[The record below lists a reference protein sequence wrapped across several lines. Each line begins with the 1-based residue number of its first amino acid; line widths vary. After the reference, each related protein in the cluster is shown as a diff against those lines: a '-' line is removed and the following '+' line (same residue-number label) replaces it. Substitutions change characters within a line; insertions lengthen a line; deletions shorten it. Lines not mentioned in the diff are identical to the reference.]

1 MADLQAWFAPLLW
14 IIATITAIVAFVRLC
29 KPVWKIFTAP
39 DRLEKTLKDNIENIN
54 SHFDDVN
61 KRLDKYDADL
71 KRIEDKME
79 HSDEVQMSLLHD
91 QIIQI
96 YEVAKLSGEIS
107 DADYKRA
114 TDLYKQDGGSEYI
127 DNIMELM
134 AELFKESQKKR
145 LKEGEW
151 HG

>member
-39 DRLEKTLKDNIENIN
+39 DRLEKTLQDNIQNIN

-71 KRIEDKME
+71 KRIEDKMV

-91 QIIQI
+91 QILQI

-114 TDLYKQDGGSEYI
+114 ADLYKQDGGSEYI

-145 LKEGEW
+145 LKEGE
-151 HG
+151 

>member
-29 KPVWKIFTAP
+29 KPVWKIFTTP
-39 DRLEKTLKDNIENIN
+39 DRLEKTLQDNIENIN
-54 SHFDDVN
+54 NHFDDVN

-71 KRIEDKME
+71 KRIEDKMV

-145 LKEGEW
+145 LKEGE
-151 HG
+151 

>member
-39 DRLEKTLKDNIENIN
+39 DRLEQTLQDNIKNIN
-54 SHFDDVN
+54 THFDDVN

-114 TDLYKQDGGSEYI
+114 TDLYRQDGGSEYI

-145 LKEGEW
+145 LKEGE
-151 HG
+151 

>member
-39 DRLEKTLKDNIENIN
+39 DRLEQTLQDNIKNIN
-54 SHFDDVN
+54 THFDDVN

-145 LKEGEW
+145 LKEGE
-151 HG
+151 

>member
-39 DRLEKTLKDNIENIN
+39 DRLEQTLKDNIENIN
-54 SHFDDVN
+54 SHFNDVN

-114 TDLYKQDGGSEYI
+114 TDLYRQDGGSEYI

-145 LKEGEW
+145 LKEGE
-151 HG
+151 

>member
-39 DRLEKTLKDNIENIN
+39 DRLEKTLQDNIKNIN
-54 SHFDDVN
+54 THFDDVN
-61 KRLDKYDADL
+61 KRLDKYDANL

-145 LKEGEW
+145 LKEGE
-151 HG
+151 

>member
-29 KPVWKIFTAP
+29 KPVWRIFTAP
-39 DRLEKTLKDNIENIN
+39 QQLEKSMQEALTTIN
-54 SHFDDVN
+54 NHFDDVN
-61 KRLDKYDADL
+61 KRLDKYDGDL
-71 KRIEDKME
+71 HRIESAVKHND
-79 HSDEVQMSLLHD
+79 DVQMSLLHD

-96 YEVAKLSGEIS
+96 YELAKLNGEIS

-114 TDLYKQDGGSEYI
+114 TDLYKQDGGSDYI

-145 LKEGEW
+145 LKEGD
-151 HG
+151 

>member
-39 DRLEKTLKDNIENIN
+39 DRLEQTLQDNIKNIN
-54 SHFDDVN
+54 NHFDDVN
-61 KRLDKYDADL
+61 KRLNKYDADL

-145 LKEGEW
+145 LKEGE
-151 HG
+151 

>member
-54 SHFDDVN
+54 NHFDDVN

-145 LKEGEW
+145 LKEGE
-151 HG
+151 

>member
-54 SHFDDVN
+54 GHFNDVN

-145 LKEGEW
+145 LKEGE
-151 HG
+151 

>member
-39 DRLEKTLKDNIENIN
+39 DRLEKTLQDNIQNIN

-71 KRIEDKME
+71 KRIEDKMV

-96 YEVAKLSGEIS
+96 YEVAKLSGGIS

-114 TDLYKQDGGSEYI
+114 TDLYKQDGGSGYI

-145 LKEGEW
+145 LKEGE
-151 HG
+151 

>member
-39 DRLEKTLKDNIENIN
+39 DRLEKTLQDNIKNIN
-54 SHFDDVN
+54 THFDDVN

-145 LKEGEW
+145 LKEGE
-151 HG
+151 

>member
-29 KPVWKIFTAP
+29 KPVWKIFAAP
-39 DRLEKTLKDNIENIN
+39 DRLEKTLQDNIQNIN

-145 LKEGEW
+145 LKEGE
-151 HG
+151 

>member
-39 DRLEKTLKDNIENIN
+39 DRLEQTLKDNIENIN

-91 QIIQI
+91 QIIQV

-145 LKEGEW
+145 LKEGE
-151 HG
+151 

>member
-39 DRLEKTLKDNIENIN
+39 DRLEQTLQDNIKNIN
-54 SHFDDVN
+54 NHFDDVN

-96 YEVAKLSGEIS
+96 YEVTKLSGEIS

-145 LKEGEW
+145 LKEGE
-151 HG
+151 

>member
-39 DRLEKTLKDNIENIN
+39 DRLEQTLQDNIENIN

-96 YEVAKLSGEIS
+96 YEVAKLRGEIS

-114 TDLYKQDGGSEYI
+114 TDLYRQDGGSEYI

-145 LKEGEW
+145 LKEGE
-151 HG
+151 

>member
-39 DRLEKTLKDNIENIN
+39 DRLEQTLQDNIKNIN
-54 SHFDDVN
+54 THFDDVN

-107 DADYKRA
+107 DANYKRA

-145 LKEGEW
+145 LKEGE
-151 HG
+151 

>member
-29 KPVWKIFTAP
+29 KPVWKIFTVP
-39 DRLEKTLKDNIENIN
+39 DRLEQTLKDNIENIN
-54 SHFDDVN
+54 SHFDDIN

-127 DNIMELM
+127 DNVMELM

-145 LKEGEW
+145 LKEGE
-151 HG
+151 

>member
-39 DRLEKTLKDNIENIN
+39 DRLEQTLQDNIKNIN
-54 SHFDDVN
+54 THFDDVN

-71 KRIEDKME
+71 KRIEGKME

-145 LKEGEW
+145 LKEGE
-151 HG
+151 

>member
-1 MADLQAWFAPLLW
+1 M
-14 IIATITAIVAFVRLC
+14 RLC

-39 DRLEKTLKDNIENIN
+39 DRLEKTLQDNIENIN
-54 SHFDDVN
+54 NHFDDVN

-71 KRIEDKME
+71 KRIEDKMV

-134 AELFKESQKKR
+134 AELFKES
-145 LKEGEW
+145 
-151 HG
+151 

>member
-29 KPVWKIFTAP
+29 KPVWKIFTTP
-39 DRLEKTLKDNIENIN
+39 DRLEQTLQDNIKNIN
-54 SHFDDVN
+54 THFDDVN

-79 HSDEVQMSLLHD
+79 RSDEVQMSLLHD

-145 LKEGEW
+145 LKEGE
-151 HG
+151 

>member
-39 DRLEKTLKDNIENIN
+39 DRLEQTLKDNIENIN
-54 SHFDDVN
+54 SHFNDVN

-114 TDLYKQDGGSEYI
+114 TDLYQQDGGSEYI

-145 LKEGEW
+145 LKEGE
-151 HG
+151 

>member
-39 DRLEKTLKDNIENIN
+39 DRLEQTLKDNIENIN
-54 SHFDDVN
+54 THFDDVN

-79 HSDEVQMSLLHD
+79 HSDDVQMSLLHD

-145 LKEGEW
+145 LKEGE
-151 HG
+151 

>member
-1 MADLQAWFAPLLW
+1 MTDLQAWFAPLLW

-61 KRLDKYDADL
+61 KRLDKYAADL

-145 LKEGEW
+145 LKEGE
-151 HG
+151 

>member
-1 MADLQAWFAPLLW
+1 MDG
-14 IIATITAIVAFVRLC
+14 
-29 KPVWKIFTAP
+29 
-39 DRLEKTLKDNIENIN
+39 
-54 SHFDDVN
+54 HFKDVN
-61 KRLDKYDADL
+61 SRLDKYDNDL
-71 KRIEDKME
+71 QRIEDRIQ
-79 HSDEVQMSLLHD
+79 HNDEVQMSLLHD

-96 YEVAKLSGEIS
+96 YEIAKLSGEIS

-145 LKEGEW
+145 LKEGE
-151 HG
+151 

>member
-1 MADLQAWFAPLLW
+1 MANLQAWFAPLLW

-39 DRLEKTLKDNIENIN
+39 DRLEKTLSDNMRTMDE
-54 SHFDDVN
+54 HFKDVN
-61 KRLDKYDADL
+61 TRLDKYDKDL
-71 KRIEDKME
+71 QRIEDRIQ
-79 HSDEVQMSLLHD
+79 HNDEVQMSLLHD

-96 YEVAKLSGEIS
+96 YEVAKLSGQIS

-145 LKEGEW
+145 LKEGE
-151 HG
+151 

>member
-1 MADLQAWFAPLLW
+1 MTDLQAWFAPLLW

-54 SHFDDVN
+54 SHFNDVN

-114 TDLYKQDGGSEYI
+114 TDLYKQDGDSEYI

-145 LKEGEW
+145 LKEGE
-151 HG
+151 

>member
-39 DRLEKTLKDNIENIN
+39 DRLEKTLQDNIQNIN

-96 YEVAKLSGEIS
+96 YEVAKLSGEIF

-114 TDLYKQDGGSEYI
+114 TDLYRQDGGSEYI

-145 LKEGEW
+145 LKEGE
-151 HG
+151 

>member
-39 DRLEKTLKDNIENIN
+39 DRLEQTLKDNIENIN
-54 SHFDDVN
+54 SHFDDIN

-96 YEVAKLSGEIS
+96 YEVAKLSGEIP

-145 LKEGEW
+145 LKEGE
-151 HG
+151 

>member
-39 DRLEKTLKDNIENIN
+39 DRLEQTLKDNIENIN

-145 LKEGEW
+145 LKEGE
-151 HG
+151 